1 MNAEPNEEGY
11 FLSQIPKPKPP
22 RQTKK
27 TQFHYPSCAESLRD
41 HQSIG
46 GFELENAWGET
57 RRPPCSC
64 RKLGLAMSKGGSCWF
79 LIKNNLV
86 LQELTM
92 RKKEILARLQNFPA
106 FSEIRDLRLRLE
118 MF

>member
-27 TQFHYPSCAESLRD
+27 LS
-41 HQSIG
+41 SIIPRVLNRYG
-46 GFELENAWGET
+46 ITNQLAALELENAWGEIVGPMLLQET
-57 RRPPCSC
+57 R
-64 RKLGLAMSKGGSCWF
+64 LGHVQRGVLLV